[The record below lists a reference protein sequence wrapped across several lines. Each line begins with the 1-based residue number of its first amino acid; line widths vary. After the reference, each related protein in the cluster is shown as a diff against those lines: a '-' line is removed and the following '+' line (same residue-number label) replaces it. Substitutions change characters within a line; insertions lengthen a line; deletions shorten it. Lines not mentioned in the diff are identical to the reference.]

1 MQSNTQ
7 GAVALAAAPAL
18 TSSELD
24 RARLFL
30 EQTKAGL
37 TGATQ
42 GVSGA
47 QWNFKPA
54 PDRWSIAE
62 NLEHVVL
69 VLEHVLGPIREK
81 LDQAPASASADRPA
95 VDDLVIHNFPS
106 RLRKFT
112 SPDSVRPSGRWTL
125 SEALDRLHQ
134 GYARLAQYLE
144 STPGLRERVV
154 DSAPL
159 RAVSQGKYETMDGYQ
174 WALAAA
180 AHAERHTKQILEVK
194 ADPGFPA

>member
-1 MQSNTQ
+1 MKSNTQ
-7 GAVALAAAPAL
+7 GGAAVAAAPAL
-18 TSSELD
+18 TSSELE
-24 RARLFL
+24 RARLFF
-30 EQTKAGL
+30 EQTKAGI
-37 TGATQ
+37 TGAAK
-42 GVSGA
+42 GVSSA

-69 VLEHVLGPIREK
+69 VLERILGPIREQ
-81 LDQAPASASADRPA
+81 LAQAPAFAAADRP
-95 VDDLVIHNFPS
+95 VIDDLVIHNFPT
-106 RLRKFT
+106 RLQKFS

-125 SEALDRLHQ
+125 SQALDRLDK
-134 GYARLAQYLE
+134 GYAELVQYIG
-144 STPGLRERVV
+144 STPDLRERVV
-154 DSAPL
+154 EAAPL

-180 AHAERHTKQILEVK
+180 AHTERHAKQILEVK